1 MSIPNPQ
8 EQKISD
14 QFLPGVLTNSAPLL
28 TPPDASITSISSVT
42 GSVERLESQG
52 SVTK

>member
-8 EQKISD
+8 EQNISD
-14 QFLPGVLTNSAPLL
+14 QFLPGALPNSGGAQNYRSLAWEL
-28 TPPDASITSISSVT
+28 VD
-42 GSVERLESQG
+42 RLESQG